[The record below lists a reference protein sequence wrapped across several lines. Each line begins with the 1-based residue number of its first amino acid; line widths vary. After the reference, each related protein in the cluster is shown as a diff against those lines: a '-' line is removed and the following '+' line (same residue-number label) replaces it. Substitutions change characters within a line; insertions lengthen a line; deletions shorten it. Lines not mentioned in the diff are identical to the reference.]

1 MADIF
6 RQDDVTKLLS
16 DRSVLMLGD
25 SNMRSI
31 YRDLIYLLVDG
42 GIIPPEML
50 RRAKMNRND
59 IIFTQSRNAGHCGD
73 RVVEMSKEDTAGRD
87 YFEVRAFESNGL
99 CVRYIFITQV
109 YSSTVKKELKAIE
122 DGQAPIPHVVIMNS
136 CIWDLTRLTL
146 KNDII
151 LKYTAEIL
159 QWRLIWGAKQ
169 EDQYKK
175 NMVDLFQHLRCLLPD
190 DTLMIWLTTLP
201 VSTEKIRGG
210 VMIKQLEFVQHSMEF
225 IVMEAN
231 KFAQELCMAF
241 DFNLL
246 DLHYYMR
253 FQLQRRTKDG
263 LHWEPPAVR
272 MMTNFIL
279 SHIALSFGETLPG
292 NTKDVLLKE
301 AICLAEEAKSSL
313 GDKPEINL
321 EQEIKEIILSVQ
333 KQSDTHQKL
342 DRNFEERRKVT
353 ERVKCQA
360 RRTLRKD
367 SGQPGKSSAQNT
379 KRHNSVFDRAPVY
392 KGNEHVNKTAT
403 YYNERITKGLNCL
416 AGNYN
421 MRRPPLIPNNP
432 YEQQYFT
439 YGQGYGTSSYSSQ
452 YMLPHVQ
459 NHYSNKIWA
468 NPGHQHSELVRG
480 YSQEENNNQQ
490 RFHFQNS
497 CQQPTYP
504 QMNPNQHSS
513 YSPWYHNQQSLY
525 RHNGGYC

>member
-1 MADIF
+1 MNGRARLERKQETLLSRRPIKHHQIAGKTKMADIF
-6 RQDDVTKLLS
+6 RQYDVTKLLS
-16 DRSVLMLGD
+16 ERSVLMLGD

-50 RRAKMNRND
+50 RRAK
-59 IIFTQSRNAGHCGD
+59 SRNAGHCGD
-73 RVVEMSKEDTAGRD
+73 RVVEMSKDDTAGRD

-99 CVRYIFITQV
+99 CVRYNFITQV

-122 DGQAPIPHVVIMNS
+122 DGEVPIPHVVVMNS
-136 CIWDLTRLTL
+136 CIWDLTR
-146 KNDII
+146 
-151 LKYTAEIL
+151 
-159 QWRLIWGAKQ
+159 WGAKQ

-190 DTLMIWLTTLP
+190 DTLIIWLTTLP

-301 AICLAEEAKSSL
+301 AICLAEEAKSSPL
-313 GDKPEINL
+313 EDKPEINL

-333 KQSDTHQKL
+333 KQSDTYQKL
-342 DRNFEERRKVT
+342 DRNLEERCKVT

-367 SGQPGKSSAQNT
+367 SGQHGKSSAQNT
-379 KRHNSVFDRAPVY
+379 RRHNSVFDRAPVY
-392 KGNEHVNKTAT
+392 RGNEHVNKTST
-403 YYNERITKGLNCL
+403 YYNERITNGLNYL

-421 MRRPPLIPNNP
+421 MRRPPLLPSNP

-459 NHYSNKIWA
+459 NHYNNKMWV
-468 NPGHQHSELVRG
+468 NPGHPHSELVQG

-490 RFHFQNS
+490 RFQFQNS

-504 QMNPNQHSS
+504 QMNPNQSSS
-513 YSPWYHNQQSLY
+513 YPPWYRSQQIPY

>member
-6 RQDDVTKLLS
+6 RQDEVTKLLCE
-16 DRSVLMLGD
+16 RSVLMLGD

-50 RRAKMNRND
+50 RRSK
-59 IIFTQSRNAGHCGD
+59 SRNAGHCGD
-73 RVVEMSKEDTAGRD
+73 RVVELSKEDTAGRD
-87 YFEVRAFESNGL
+87 FVEVRAFESNGL
-99 CVRYIFITQV
+99 CVRYNFITRV
-109 YSSTVKKELKAIE
+109 YSSTVKRELKAIE
-122 DGQAPIPHVVIMNS
+122 DGEAPIPHVVIMNS
-136 CIWDLTRLTL
+136 CIWDLTR
-146 KNDII
+146 
-151 LKYTAEIL
+151 
-159 QWRLIWGAKQ
+159 WGAKQ

-175 NMVDLFQHLRCLLPD
+175 NMIDLFQHLRCLLPE
-190 DTLMIWLTTLP
+190 DTLIIWLTTLP
-201 VSTEKIRGG
+201 VSTGKIRGG

-292 NTKDVLLKE
+292 NTQDVLLKE
-301 AICLAEEAKSSL
+301 AVCLAEEAKSSSE
-313 GDKPEINL
+313 DKPEIHL
-321 EQEIKEIILSVQ
+321 DQEIKETILNVQ
-333 KQSDTHQKL
+333 KQTDAFQKL
-342 DRNFEERRKVT
+342 DRNLRGRSKIT

-360 RRTLRKD
+360 RRSLRWD
-367 SGQPGKSSAQNT
+367 SDHPEKSSARNM
-379 KRHNSVFDRAPVY
+379 KRYNSVFDRAPVN
-392 KGNEHVNKTAT
+392 KGSEHVNKAAT
-403 YYNERITKGLNCL
+403 YYNERITRGLNCL
-416 AGNYN
+416 TGNYS
-421 MRRPPLIPNNP
+421 MRRPPLLPNNP

-439 YGQGYGTSSYSSQ
+439 YGHGTSSNSSQ
-452 YMLPHVQ
+452 YMLPLRHDQHTNMVSHMQ
-459 NHYSNKIWA
+459 NQYSNKIWV
-468 NPGHQHSELVRG
+468 NPAHQFSDLVQG
-480 YSQEENNNQQ
+480 YSQAEYNHQQ
-490 RFHFQNS
+490 RFQFQYS
-497 CQQPTYP
+497 SQHPTYP

-513 YSPWYHNQQSLY
+513 YPPWNHNQEIPYQ
-525 RHNGGYC
+525 HNSGYF